1 MRAASGAIC
10 LGVVLVAG
18 ALVIGASE
26 ATARKQRDTGIL
38 LHARATAGL
47 EALEPGAEGGQW
59 SNAPRRPVSD
69 LVVRLKPWG
78 DGSLAAALDQLGSE
92 RSTGERGLFAAELI
106 IAAGGRIQIEER
118 AACGPFK
125 GDTAL
130 CRTEC
135 DGGAFALVRRPAQ
148 GAWTYALRLGKVG
161 AIADG
166 GFGEVVRLGA
176 CTDEVVAG
184 GLAVRSGSATAEIV
198 LDRR

>member
-1 MRAASGAIC
+1 MHVAVGWGLVLAAGLASLGA
-10 LGVVLVAG
+10 G
-18 ALVIGASE
+18 E
-26 ATARKQRDTGIL
+26 AAARKKVEAGIQ
-38 LHARATAGL
+38 LHARTTAGL
-47 EALEPGAEGGQW
+47 EALEPGAAGGQW
-59 SNAPRRPVSD
+59 STAPRRPVSD

-78 DGSLAAALDQLGSE
+78 EGTLAAALNQLGTE
-92 RSTGERGLFAAELI
+92 RPAGERGLFAAELL

-118 AACGPFK
+118 AACGPWT

-148 GAWTYALRLGKVG
+148 GAWAYSLRVGKVA

-166 GFGEVVRLGA
+166 GFGELVRLGA
-176 CTDEVVAG
+176 CTDEIVAG
-184 GLAVRSGSATAEIV
+184 GLAARAGSAAAEIE

>member
-1 MRAASGAIC
+1 M
-10 LGVVLVAG
+10 
-18 ALVIGASE
+18 
-26 ATARKQRDTGIL
+26 
-38 LHARATAGL
+38 
-47 EALEPGAEGGQW
+47 
-59 SNAPRRPVSD
+59 
-69 LVVRLKPWG
+69 RLKPWG
-78 DGSLAAALDQLGSE
+78 ESSLAAALNQLGSE
-92 RSTGERGLFAAELI
+92 RPNGEQGLFAAELI

-118 AACGPFK
+118 AACGPFT

-148 GAWTYALRLGKVG
+148 GSWTYSMRLGKVG

-166 GFGEVVRLGA
+166 GFGELVRLGA

-184 GLAVRSGSATAEIV
+184 GLAARAGSAAAEFE